1 MLAGIAVT
9 AVVAPGASACLRCAG
24 LPAVQ
29 PSPARA
35 LRGSPAG
42 AAYPAVTQIP
52 DDDRCAPEGS
62 HDPLP
67 SRRALLLLGIV
78 LSVLWLGVLGLRD
91 LVPTDEG
98 RYAEIPREMVATG
111 DWVTP
116 RLDGFKYFEKPPLQY
131 WATAASYELFGIG
144 QWQARL
150 WSGLTGL
157 AGILFTAVAASLL
170 WGRRVGL
177 YAGAVLASCVYW
189 LAMGHINTLD
199 MGVSTCLGG
208 SLLSFLLA
216 QRDDIGRSKQR
227 AWMLACWGFM
237 GLSLLSK
244 GLIGLAFPGMTLV
257 LYTLWSRDWGLW
269 RRLHILPGLAVLL
282 AVALPW
288 HVLVQLRNP
297 DFFDFYFI
305 YQQFDR
311 FATPDLS
318 RPGPWYYFIPIVL
331 LGIMPWLGALFPA
344 LARSARRAAL
354 PTRDETAQS
363 LRTRRVLLIWAVF
376 IFGFFSASH
385 SKLPSYVLPMFPAL
399 ALLLGE
405 YLARAPRRALGWQFA
420 LWALL
425 SVAAGIGFTQLWRA
439 GNAVTPGAL
448 YQRYGWWLEISAALS
463 LAGAVAAWRLERRG
477 RRSLAVLSLAG
488 CMVVGLT
495 VATQSFQILGRTAS
509 TRDVVAAIRPW
520 LRPGQPFYTV
530 DTYDQTLPFYLRRE
544 VTVVNYRGELDFGI
558 RQQPARWVPS
568 LRDFAARWRADRL
581 PLAFMP
587 AGTLPALRAL
597 HLPLLVIDRT
607 PRYVVV
613 ARPDQDY
620 GATARHARARLPAAW
635 NAPSPTSPAASK
647 EPRP

>member
-1 MLAGIAVT
+1 MGAGVCRPQ
-9 AVVAPGASACLRCAG
+9 VCAE
-24 LPAVQ
+24 ARAAR

-35 LRGSPAG
+35 LRCGPAS
-42 AAYPAVTQIP
+42 AAPPAVTPTP
-52 DDDRCAPEGS
+52 DEDFPPPPGSASAQPEL

-67 SRRALLLLGIV
+67 SRRALLLLGA
-78 LSVLWLGVLGLRD
+78 LLAVLWLGVLGLRD

-98 RYAEIPREMVATG
+98 RYAEIPREMVASG

-131 WATAASYELFGIG
+131 WATAASYEVFGIG

-150 WSGLTGL
+150 WTGLTGL
-157 AGILFTAVAASLL
+157 FGIAFTAFAGCRL

-199 MGVSTCLGG
+199 MGVSACLGG

-216 QRDDIGRSKQR
+216 QRDGATARAQR
-227 AWMLACWGFM
+227 GWMLACWGFM

-269 RRLHILPGLAVLL
+269 RRLHILPGLLVLL
-282 AVALPW
+282 VIALPW
-288 HVLVQLRNP
+288 HVLVQQRNP
-297 DFFDFYFI
+297 EFFDFYFI

-318 RPGPWYYFIPIVL
+318 RPGPWYYFIPILL

-344 LARSARRAAL
+344 LARSVGRAL
-354 PTRDETAQS
+354 MTPERETPGS
-363 LRTRRVLLIWAVF
+363 LRTRRVLLVWAVF
-376 IFGFFSASH
+376 IFVFFSASH

-399 ALLLGE
+399 ALLVGE
-405 YLARAPRRALGWQFA
+405 YLAHARRRALGWQFA

-425 SVAAGIGFTQLWRA
+425 SVAAALGFTQLWRA
-439 GNAVTPGAL
+439 GNSVTPGAL
-448 YQRYGWWLEISAALS
+448 YQRYGWWLEVTAALGLLGS
-463 LAGAVAAWRLERRG
+463 LAAWRFERRG

-488 CMVVGLT
+488 CMVLGLT
-495 VATQSFQILGRTAS
+495 VATQAFQILGRTAS
-509 TRDVVAAIRPW
+509 TRDVVRAIRPW
-520 LRPGQPFYTV
+520 LRAGQPFYTV
-530 DTYDQTLPFYLRRE
+530 GTYDQTLPFYLRRK
-544 VTVVNYRGELDFGI
+544 VTVVGYRGELDFGI
-558 RQQPARWVPS
+558 RQQPGLWVPT
-568 LRDFAARWRADRL
+568 LHDFAARWRADRL

-587 AGTLPALRAL
+587 AGELGALRAL
-597 HLPLLVIDRT
+597 HLPLLVVDCT

-620 GATARHARARLPAAW
+620 GAAASQAREHLPAAW
-635 NAPSPTSPAASK
+635 NPGLGAASHQDRQ
-647 EPRP
+647 P

>member
-1 MLAGIAVT
+1 MLLG
-9 AVVAPGASACLRCAG
+9 
-24 LPAVQ
+24 
-29 PSPARA
+29 
-35 LRGSPAG
+35 
-42 AAYPAVTQIP
+42 
-52 DDDRCAPEGS
+52 
-62 HDPLP
+62 
-67 SRRALLLLGIV
+67 ALLA
-78 LSVLWLGVLGLRD
+78 VLWVGVLGLRD

-98 RYAEIPREMVATG
+98 RYAEIPREMVASG

-150 WSGLTGL
+150 WTGLTGL
-157 AGILFTAVAASLL
+157 LGIAFTAFAGCLL

-199 MGVSTCLGG
+199 MGVSACLGG

-216 QRDDIGRSKQR
+216 QRDGVSRGGQR

-288 HVLVQLRNP
+288 HVLVQQRNP
-297 DFFDFYFI
+297 EFFGFYFI

-344 LARSARRAAL
+344 LARSARRAVA
-354 PTRDETAQS
+354 PPADEASGS
-363 LRTRRVLLIWAVF
+363 LRTRRVLLVWAVF

-405 YLARAPRRALGWQFA
+405 YLAHARQRALGWQFG
-420 LWALL
+420 LWAAV
-425 SVAAGIGFTQLWRA
+425 SAAAAIAFTQLWRA
-439 GNAVTPGAL
+439 GNAITPGAL
-448 YQRYGWWLEISAALS
+448 YQQYGWWLEVTAACGLV
-463 LAGAVAAWRLERRG
+463 GALAAWRWERQG
-477 RRSLAVLSLAG
+477 RRALAVLGLAG
-488 CMVVGLT
+488 CMVAGLT
-495 VATQSFQILGRTAS
+495 VATQAFQILGRTAS
-509 TRDVVAAIRPW
+509 TRDVVRSIRPW
-520 LRPGQPFYTV
+520 LHAGQPFYTV
-530 DTYDQTLPFYLRRE
+530 GTYDQTLPFYLRRE
-544 VTVVNYRGELDFGI
+544 VTVVQYRGELDFGI
-558 RQQPARWVPS
+558 RQQPSRWVPTLS
-568 LRDFAARWRADRL
+568 DFAARWRAGRL

-587 AGTLPALRAL
+587 AGELGALRAL
-597 HLPLLVIDRT
+597 GLPLLVIDQT

-620 GATARHARARLPAAW
+620 GAAANQARASLPAAW
-635 NAPSPTSPAASK
+635 NPTPADPAHQ
-647 EPRP
+647 ENPR